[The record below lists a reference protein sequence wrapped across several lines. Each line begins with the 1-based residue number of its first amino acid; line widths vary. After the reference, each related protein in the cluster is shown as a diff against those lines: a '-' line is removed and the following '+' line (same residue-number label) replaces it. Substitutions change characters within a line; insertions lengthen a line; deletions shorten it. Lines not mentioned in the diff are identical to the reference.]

1 VKITCLKHSQIRGN
15 QRNCLNNW
23 DVDGL
28 IPIDYQI
35 PTKVLDNVENNLKN
49 DFCLLLSRD
58 VYSEGDAKFL
68 YNYLL
73 SRQQDL
79 SDDFLA
85 LLPRWLGDEQKHYQ
99 ALRRVYRCLS
109 ELNFAA
115 MDDNFQR
122 RSPSLEQIDWV
133 LQDEFTIVST
143 LVFDELGS
151 MFSYRRDLREY
162 YQPFGKVLSR
172 VGQHLVQD
180 EGSHFR
186 HFLNILQQNHSHRLK
201 ELPDFFHS
209 LIKLEKSLG
218 CYYHTFLLD
227 HAQEMHRFPSYFS
240 EVIAQL
246 ILAELN
252 LGDRPSNTVIKSL
265 TQSSFSSNP

>member
-1 VKITCLKHSQIRGN
+1 MEITYLKYSQVNGN
-15 QRNCLNNW
+15 HKNCLNDWN
-23 DVDGL
+23 VDKL
-28 IPIDYQI
+28 IPIDYRLPI
-35 PTKVLDNVENNLKN
+35 KTWDNLATSFK
-49 DFCLLLSRD
+49 DDLCILLSRD
-58 VYSEGDAKFL
+58 VYSEGDAQFL
-68 YNYLL
+68 HDYLL
-73 SRQQDL
+73 SRSQEL
-79 SDDFLA
+79 SPDFLA

-99 ALRRVYRCLS
+99 ALRRVYGCLS
-109 ELNFAA
+109 GLSSAA
-115 MDDNFQR
+115 IDANFQR
-122 RSPSLEQIDWV
+122 RSPTLAPISWV
-133 LQDEFTIVST
+133 LTDEFTIVST

-162 YQPFGKVLSR
+162 YQPFGKIFSR

-186 HFLNILQQNHSHRLK
+186 HFLNILKQNHSRRLK
-201 ELPDFFHS
+201 ELPDFFAD

-227 HAQEMHRFPSYFS
+227 HAQEMHRFPANFS
-240 EVIAQL
+240 EVIVQL

-265 TQSSFSSNP
+265 TQSSFCSNP